1 MSSKPTSRM
10 LQTKEFLATKIG
22 YALPMSID
30 EVPPFFFVGGI
41 QKQGVKKIVG
51 EVGEAVAKKALKE
64 TEESLASAIAKKV
77 GFPIRNLNP
86 VALRKAEEIAASPDQ
101 GKSVLQ
107 YIFKSKDRNWMNENA
122 EKIIINSGK
131 KNGDFILPDEVIEA
145 THFGKNGPITIKD
158 IVNKIREKKT
168 QLKNMNGSKTLLIE
182 NGKQINYMESDL
194 SKLMMNLKEEQLDDL
209 ANKIV
214 IFDSRGIFEITSQGV
229 RKV

>member
-64 TEESLASAIAKKV
+64 IEESLASAIAKKV

-101 GKSVLQ
+101 G
-107 YIFKSKDRNWMNENA
+107 
-122 EKIIINSGK
+122 
-131 KNGDFILPDEVIEA
+131 
-145 THFGKNGPITIKD
+145 
-158 IVNKIREKKT
+158 
-168 QLKNMNGSKTLLIE
+168 
-182 NGKQINYMESDL
+182 
-194 SKLMMNLKEEQLDDL
+194 
-209 ANKIV
+209 
-214 IFDSRGIFEITSQGV
+214 
-229 RKV
+229 